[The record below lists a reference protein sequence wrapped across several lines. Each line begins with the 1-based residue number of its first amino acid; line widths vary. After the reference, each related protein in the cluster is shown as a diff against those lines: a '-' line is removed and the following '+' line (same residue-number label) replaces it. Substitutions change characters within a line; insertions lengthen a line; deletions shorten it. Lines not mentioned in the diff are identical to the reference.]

1 MFLISS
7 IDLIKKMP
15 KLPNE
20 TSSRNTNEWTSR
32 GVENNSQRHI

>member
-15 KLPNE
+15 KFPNE
-20 TSSRNTNEWTSR
+20 LAQETLMNGHL
-32 GVENNSQRHI
+32 GV